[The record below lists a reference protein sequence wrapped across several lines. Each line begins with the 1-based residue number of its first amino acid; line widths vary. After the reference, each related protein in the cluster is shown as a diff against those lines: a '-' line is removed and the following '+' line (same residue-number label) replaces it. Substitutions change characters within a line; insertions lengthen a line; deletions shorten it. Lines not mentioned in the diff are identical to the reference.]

1 MRRRTKNISTG
12 DFFETEQLVS
22 YYSIVKKTI
31 QEYVEELD
39 RYSRYKTIVGQC
51 ADGTIMDDRSRLIDL
66 YDSCYLQDA
75 HLEAVIETLNSH
87 MIGERYMLAEYKN
100 GKWVRNDAESEKIQG
115 SQFEKIVQAILEKE
129 MYGFSCVEI
138 LNEVDEKTGHLCEVN
153 ILERRN
159 ILPNQHRVVLRQHQW
174 APGWD
179 LDDEQL
185 KRRYILFNDGKLGL
199 FSATTP
205 LILAKK
211 FTIANWVNFAHT
223 YGQPIIHGKTSAEDQ
238 ASRQRLAASIAN
250 AAQKKVLV
258 TDKDSEIDI
267 KTFTMSNS
275 EQIYNGLKDYTN
287 SEVSNLILGS
297 ESMAGATQSYVGST
311 KAHEDIFRARIKK
324 YRRIVENE
332 MNEKVLP
339 LLKYWGIISP
349 NVSFKYSK
357 QIEMSNEEKIKLYD
371 MLTNKYEID
380 SDVIENDLG
389 VTVGNQF
396 NMNKGDNGRVSIDE
410 GSEEGGYG
418 MSDEE
423 YYKRYGHERGSNARV
438 NFL

>member
-1 MRRRTKNISTG
+1 MRRRQANQSVG
-12 DFFETEQLVS
+12 DFFNEESFVS

-31 QEYVEELD
+31 QEYVEEID
-39 RYSRYKTIVGQC
+39 RYARYKTVIGMC
-51 ADGTIMDDRSRLIDL
+51 GDGTIMDDRSRLIDL
-66 YDSCYLQDA
+66 YDSCYIQDA
-75 HLEAVIETLNSH
+75 HLQAVIETLNSN
-87 MIGERYMLAEYKN
+87 MIGERYMLAEYKK
-100 GKWVRNDAESEKIQG
+100 GKWVRNDKETDKIQG
-115 SQFEKIVQAILEKE
+115 TQFEKIVQGILEKE
-129 MYGFSCVEI
+129 MYGYSCVEI
-138 LNEVDEKTGHLCEVN
+138 LQDVEPSTGRLKEVN

-159 ILPNQHRVVLRQHQW
+159 ILPNQWRVIQRQHQW
-174 APGWD
+174 SPGWD
-179 LDDEQL
+179 LHSEQY
-185 KRRYILFNDGKLGL
+185 KNNYVLFNDGKLGL

-238 ASRQRLAASIAN
+238 AARRRLAAEIAN

-275 EQIYNGLKDYTN
+275 EKIYDGLKNFTN

-311 KAHEDIFRARIKK
+311 KAHEDIFRARIRK
-324 YRRIVENE
+324 YRRITENE
-332 MNEKVLP
+332 MNEKVIP
-339 LLKYWGIISP
+339 ILKYWGIISP
-349 NVSFKYSK
+349 NVYFKYSK
-357 QIEMSNEEKIKLYD
+357 QVEMANEEKIKLYD
-371 MLTNKYEID
+371 MLTNKYEVDPDI
-380 SDVIENDLG
+380 IENDLG
-389 VTVGNQF
+389 VIVGQQF
-396 NMNKGDNGRVSIDE
+396 NSQTGANGSISTNGNGNDNYV
-410 GSEEGGYG
+410 

-423 YYKRYGHERGSNARV
+423 YYKRYGHERNAKSRV